1 LQKEHDDVIG
11 TAKACVDLLSKEN
24 PTEREAEEARK
35 AAMALLI
42 HVSNCDGL
50 AILAERLPEKE
61 LQDLGDRLDESR
73 RAGIPLLEWAEKIR
87 KH

>member
-1 LQKEHDDVIG
+1 VID
-11 TAKACVDLLSKEN
+11 TRRRAWIFSAEN
-24 PTEREAEEARK
+24 PTEREAEEAGK

-61 LQDLGDRLDESR
+61 LRDLGDRLDESR
-73 RAGIPLLEWAEKIR
+73 RAGVPLLEWAEKIR
-87 KH
+87 RH